1 MHVLQ
6 DFFNQVY
13 NIKSNIIVTLSIII
27 FQTIILT
34 NDRSIISWGFQAI
47 VLFLVYTEIRLQ
59 LKDAQQ
65 QTFRITAW
73 RIMYIYTAF
82 VILIDILS
90 ITFIFYGMA
99 ENSAFKNLDNYIP
112 EWLKTNKDIFGL
124 IFKNVYKDDSTN

>member
-1 MHVLQ
+1 MLQ

>member
-1 MHVLQ
+1 VLQ

>member
-1 MHVLQ
+1 MLQ

-27 FQTIILT
+27 FQAIILT

-47 VLFLVYTEIRLQ
+47 LLFLVYTEIRLQ

>member
-1 MHVLQ
+1 MLQ
-6 DFFNQVY
+6 DFLNQMY

-27 FQTIILT
+27 FQAIILT

-59 LKDAQQ
+59 LKDVEQKA
-65 QTFRITAW
+65 FRLNAW
-73 RIMYIYTAF
+73 RIMYVYTAF
-82 VILIDILS
+82 IIFIDIMS

-99 ENSAFKNLDNYIP
+99 ESSIFKNIETYIP

-124 IFKNVYKDDSTN
+124 IFKNVYNDDSTN

>member
-1 MHVLQ
+1 
-6 DFFNQVY
+6 
-13 NIKSNIIVTLSIII
+13 VTLSIII